1 MTDANPAENPQKN
14 VPAVDSSVPHPARM
28 YDYLLGGDQNFPV
41 DREMAEKMFGPVG
54 IEPTRRFARA
64 NRNFLGRAVRYLVHE
79 AGIRQFLD
87 IGTGIPNADNVHAVA
102 QKAAPEARI
111 VYVDNDPL
119 VLIHANTLL
128 DSTPEGATSYI
139 DGDLRSPQSILLRA
153 AATLDFSEPV
163 ALMLVGIL
171 HMVADSDQ
179 PFRIVAGLL
188 DAIPSGSY
196 LVVSHM
202 ATDIHP
208 EKMAEVARTQERVPT
223 PMAGANVAL
232 RPFAEVSRFL
242 DGLELVDPGLVRV
255 DEWRPDPDA
264 PADVVTPI
272 YGAIGRKP

>member
-1 MTDANPAENPQKN
+1 MTEAVPVENQKN
-14 VPAVDSSVPHPARM
+14 MPGVDASVPHPARM

-41 DREMAEKMFGPVG
+41 DREMAEKMFGSLG
-54 IEPTRRFARA
+54 LEPTRRFARA

-79 AGIRQFLD
+79 AGVRQFLD
-87 IGTGIPNADNVHAVA
+87 IGTGIPNTDHVHGVA

-119 VLIHANTLL
+119 VLVHANTLL
-128 DSTPEGATSYI
+128 DSTPEGAAAYI
-139 DGDLRSPQSILLRA
+139 DGDLRSPDSILLRA
-153 AATLDFSEPV
+153 AATLDFTAPV

-171 HMVADSDQ
+171 HMVADDDQ
-179 PFRIVAGLL
+179 PYTIVERLL
-188 DAIPSGSY
+188 DAVPSGSY
-196 LVVSHM
+196 LVISHM

-208 EKMAEVARTQERVPT
+208 EKMAEVARTQERVAT

-232 RPFAEVSRFL
+232 RPFAAVSRFL
-242 DGLELVDPGLVRV
+242 DGLELVDPGVVRV
-255 DEWRPDPDA
+255 DEWRPDPDV